1 MPADVAVDSRLA
13 ISLLRVPCSPSD
25 YETDP
30 GQTVN
35 SIDRTRAHPSTAAA
49 GKRAQSTPI
58 RAIAL
63 GPSDAIVSRRED
75 GSILIRSP
83 HALGRYP
90 DRLTER
96 LAHWSQAAP
105 ERTFIAQRTAGG
117 QWRSLTYSETFARA
131 RAVAQGLL
139 DRGLSAR
146 RPLAILSGNDIEH
159 ALLALAAMH
168 VGVPYAP
175 VSPAY
180 SLVSSDHAKLRFVLG
195 LVEPGLVFAAHGQQY
210 ATAIAAAVPADC
222 ELVVSEVPPPGR
234 TATLFENLSGV
245 RATAAVD
252 AAHAA
257 VRPDSVAKILF
268 TSGSTGR
275 PKGVINTQRMLCSN
289 QEMLAAVLPCLREA
303 PVIVDWLP
311 WNHTFGGNHNFGLVL
326 YNGGTLYIDD
336 GRPLPGQ
343 FEETV
348 RNLREIAPT
357 VYFNVP
363 RGFEELASR
372 LKRETKLRERF
383 FSRVGM
389 LFYAGAGLPQ
399 PVWDAFDELAV
410 ATCGERILWIT
421 GLGATETAPLATCA
435 NWETA
440 RAGMIGLPAVGQ
452 EMKLAPVGNKLEA
465 RFRGPNVSP
474 GYWREPELTRDAFD
488 EEGYYRIGD
497 AVRFVDPDDPR
508 KGLLFDGRLAED
520 FKLSTGTWASV
531 GPLRARFIASGAPC
545 VQDVVVAG
553 HDRDFIAV
561 LVFPRLDECRSLC
574 PQLALDAP
582 VRDVL
587 AHPAVRARFQDL
599 LDRLAKQATGGATR
613 IERALL
619 LDVPP
624 SIDASEVTDKGSI
637 NQRAV
642 LDHRAALVEELYAQP
657 PSPRVIRV
665 TAEKAQ
671 R

>member
-1 MPADVAVDSRLA
+1 MQRAESRGDS
-13 ISLLRVPCSPSD
+13 
-25 YETDP
+25 
-30 GQTVN
+30 
-35 SIDRTRAHPSTAAA
+35 AA
-49 GKRAQSTPI
+49 STPQP
-58 RAIAL
+58 RHGARLRRIAL
-63 GPSDAIVSRRED
+63 GPSDALFERRAD

-83 HALGRYP
+83 HSLGRYP
-90 DRLTER
+90 DRLTDR
-96 LAHWSQAAP
+96 LLHWSQAAP
-105 ERTFIAQRTAGG
+105 ARIFIAQRAADGR
-117 QWRSLTYSETFARA
+117 WRSLTYAQTLERVRA
-131 RAVAQGLL
+131 LGQALL
-139 DRGLSAR
+139 DRGLSAE

-168 VGVPYAP
+168 VGIPYAP

-180 SLVSSDHAKLRFVLG
+180 SLVSSDHAKLRDVLG
-195 LVEPGLVFAAHGQQY
+195 LVAPGLAFAAHGQKY
-210 ATAIAAAVPADC
+210 AKAIAAALPAGC
-222 ELVVSEVPPPGR
+222 ELVVTQAPPSGR
-234 TATLFENLSGV
+234 AATSFEDLAAVS
-245 RATAAVD
+245 ATAAVQ

-257 VRPDSVAKILF
+257 VTPESIAKILF

-289 QEMLAAVLPCLREA
+289 QEMLVTVLPCLREVP

-326 YNGGTLYIDD
+326 YNGGTLYIDE
-336 GRPLPGQ
+336 GRPLPGL
-343 FEETV
+343 FEQTV

-363 RGFEELASR
+363 RGFEELASWLR
-372 LKRETKLRERF
+372 REPALRERF

-399 PVWDAFDELAV
+399 PVWDAFDELAL

-435 NWETA
+435 NWDTG

-452 EMKLAPVGNKLEA
+452 EMKLAPAGDKLEA
-465 RFRGPNVSP
+465 RFRGPNVTP
-474 GYWREPELTRDAFD
+474 GYWRDPELTRTAFD

-497 AVRFVDPDDPR
+497 AVRFADPDHPGQ
-508 KGLLFDGRLAED
+508 GLLFDGRLAED
-520 FKLSTGTWASV
+520 FKLSSGTWASV
-531 GPLRARFIASGAPC
+531 GPLRARFIAAGAPL

-553 HDRDFIAV
+553 HDRDFVTV
-561 LVFPRLDECRSLC
+561 LVFPRLDDCRALC
-574 PQLALDAP
+574 PELSAEAP
-582 VRDVL
+582 TAEVL
-587 AHPAVRARFQDL
+587 SHPAVRAGFQRL
-599 LDRLAKQATGGATR
+599 LDRLAAESTGSAGR

-624 SIDASEVTDKGSI
+624 SIDAGEITDKGSI

-642 LDHRAALVEELYAQP
+642 LERRAALVEELYAHP
-657 PSPRVIRV
+657 PSSRVICAGTGGSR
-665 TAEKAQ
+665 
-671 R
+671 